1 MPDGMDPPK
10 SVPLDGVT
18 PPSSE
23 GGAPA
28 PPPPPPKP
36 ESPEPAQA
44 PAPDRKKILLMVLAG
59 AGAFFLFYLFFAFYL
74 LAVLPDPEGARQ
86 GLKIFG
92 NLFYGLV
99 SVLSVAAMALIALR
113 MLRSGMDPNE
123 LPRMM
128 IRPGIAVVV
137 ILGLAMMV
145 FIQIN
150 QKVSLPVD
158 IMEPENVKNLTAP
171 VTVTFG
177 TDSLRHILRN
187 QNLAPAKYKWDF
199 NGDGQWDAETQEHT
213 VTTVYERKG
222 DYNVR
227 LLLLLNNGKVRSAW
241 KRLSIPKVMFAMDP
255 VTPVADQTV
264 IFDLSNVVDA
274 SKIISSITW
283 DFNADEENDL
293 ETQELTAA
301 HTFSQIGTF
310 NVQATIQYEG
320 GLQETFTR
328 SVTVLKEL
336 DQPFDVY
343 IESGGDLQGS
353 TPLGLVFTSSV
364 EEGVDVQSINWRIVE
379 AEEEHKEDEGIRK
392 EGERVSYVFEED
404 GEYRVILKVTDSRGR
419 VSSRSVT
426 VNTLEPLELRDIVI
440 TGTPKPSSGKAEGVA
455 PLEVRFS
462 ASSKTPLITFNWEQ
476 ENASA
481 VYSTEDDYRALYEDP
496 GTYQVVLIAQ
506 DDLGRMQKTP
516 IEITVLSPRSS
527 VSFTAIP
534 STGIVPLNVT
544 FDASDS
550 FVPDARI
557 TGFSWT
563 FGDSDERQEKPKL
576 LGAKTTH
583 RYEKEGTFTVTVRAL
598 TEDGRSFDARKTI
611 VVRSPIL
618 KACILPSRTTGR
630 APMGVRFDA
639 SCSTGDVASYLWS
652 FGDGATSEQTEPI
665 QDHVFE
671 EPGSYTVLLEVS
683 DGEGD
688 FDEETIG
695 VTVEP

>member
-1 MPDGMDPPK
+1 MPDGVDPPK

-28 PPPPPPKP
+28 PPQSPQ
-36 ESPEPAQA
+36 PEPEKPDQA

-74 LAVLPDPEGARQ
+74 LAVLPDPEGAKQ

-99 SVLSVAAMALIALR
+99 SVLSVAALALIALR
-113 MLRSGMDPNE
+113 SLRSGMDPNE
-123 LPRMM
+123 LPRVM

-137 ILGLAMMV
+137 ILGLAAMV
-145 FIQIN
+145 FMQIN

-158 IMEPENVKNLTAP
+158 IMEPENINNLTAP

-177 TDSLRHILRN
+177 TDSLRHVLRN
-187 QNLAPAKYKWDF
+187 QGLAPKKYKWDF

-222 DYNVR
+222 NYNIHVLMLLSNGSVR
-227 LLLLLNNGKVRSAW
+227 DTW

-255 VTPVADQTV
+255 ATPVADQTV
-264 IFDLSNVVDA
+264 IFDLSNVADA
-274 SKIISSITW
+274 SKTIASITW
-283 DFNADEENDL
+283 DFNGDGENDL
-293 ETQELTAA
+293 ETQELDAA
-301 HTFSQIGTF
+301 NTFAQIGTF

-320 GLQETFTR
+320 GLQETYTR
-328 SVTVLKEL
+328 SVTILKEL
-336 DQPFDVY
+336 EQPFDIA
-343 IESGGDLQGS
+343 IEAGGDLEDS
-353 TPLGLVFTSSV
+353 VPLGLVFTSSI
-364 EEGVDVQSINWRIVE
+364 EEGVDVESINWRIVE
-379 AEEEHKEDEGIRK
+379 TEDEYKEDKGVKK
-392 EGERVSYVFEED
+392 EGERMSHVFEED
-404 GEYRVILKVTDSRGR
+404 GEYRVILMVTDSRGR
-419 VSSRSVT
+419 VATTSVT
-426 VNTLEPLELRDIVI
+426 VDALEPLELKDIMI
-440 TGTPKPSSGKAEGVA
+440 SGTPKPSSGKAEGIA

-462 ASSKTPLITFNWEQ
+462 ASSKTPLISFKWEQ

-481 VYSTEDDYRALYEDP
+481 VYSTEDEYRALYEDP
-496 GTYQVVLIAQ
+496 GIYQVVLIAQ

-516 IEITVLSPRSS
+516 IEITVLPPRSH
-527 VSFTAIP
+527 VTFTAIP

-550 FVPDARI
+550 FVPDGRI

-563 FGDSDERQEKPKL
+563 FGDSEERQEKPKL

-583 RYEKEGTFTVTVRAL
+583 RYEKEGTFTVTARAL

-671 EPGSYTVLLEVS
+671 EPGDYTVLLEVS
-683 DGEGD
+683 DGEGN

-695 VTVEP
+695 ITVEP